1 MSLPPPPPP
10 RAPQESLPGPEEQS
24 HAFLPMVPPKE
35 TFSTFYQERQKSEL
49 KRLFK
54 HIHPELR
61 KNLDNVADDEL
72 VEVLNSETKQAD
84 MGYQGEVQSMR
95 WIFENWSLDNIGDP
109 HLTKKLLEEEVPQR
123 GDVRGTSS
131 IFERV
136 EPDSA
141 QHSSTLSR
149 CGSVKGDVHT
159 ATWLFET
166 QSLDTLSKT
175 YPEEGELV
183 EAVLKE
189 PMQQGDVKGTRQLFE
204 SKPLDALGRCTS
216 VEDQSFFK
224 LKSEIQ
230 EQKGD
235 VKKTVK
241 LFQAEPC
248 CAIRD
253 STGNVH
259 EIKSICREEIQS
271 NNVKTA
277 RWLFETMPLDVIN
290 KDVSKVQV
298 IRGISLEEVQ
308 KGGVDKKRWMFET
321 QHLSAIHES
330 IQEDKFQGTIS
341 VVEAADVGNKRQM
354 FETQPLAALKGELTT
369 ESLPKEEIVGG
380 DVQSTLWLFETQPI
394 DTLKDSYEVGH
405 LKKVTVSNE
414 EKGSVEIRK
423 NTFETSTLDSISK
436 EMIERGIK
444 CNGEEIEKGDVKSY
458 KHLFETIPIGDIS
471 QAENLQTEKQ
481 EEIIAG
487 NVKGNTTLFET
498 TPLYAIK
505 DCLGNIHEVTT
516 VSREQSIKG
525 NVQNYRWMFETR
537 PMDQFGDK
545 KVKVEIIK
553 GITRQED
560 QAGDVKMAKWLF
572 ETQPLDNVNQTEQ
585 LSSVQQEVTHKG
597 DVKNCKWLFESQPM
611 DILYEKSGKKPEE
624 EAIPKINV
632 KSHTWLFETQPLDT
646 IKDSDE
652 LQLKLCSTFQDDATN
667 DVDVRMVRHLF
678 ETETLD
684 SMGRRTDTD
693 QDVRYVSKV
702 HIQSGDVSRVKEVFE
717 SKSANEKAA
726 ALARV
731 YEAEDQNINI
741 QTGCV
746 RRSTWLFENNPI
758 DTIKDE
764 DNNKNVST
772 VSDVQGGNVGNKKL
786 IFETYSLDKIH
797 DKERS
802 PEHQSVFVEKPATS
816 VDVKSST
823 MLFESQPLYAI
834 RDKEGQIHEV
844 TTVKKEEVLSG
855 DVRGVQWQFETKPL
869 DIIKPQEEVFVIRAV
884 TQEDVVKGDVKSA
897 RWKFETQPMD
907 SFTSREEDSIRTVV
921 DIEKGDVQQ
930 NKQHFESQGASC
942 QKFVRMV
949 SVRDVQEGNV
959 RTSTWLFE
967 NQPIDT
973 LKGELQ
979 EQSTVKTVHR
989 LDSHKGDVKRCTWL
1003 FETQPLDT
1011 IKQVDPSATCFTHE
1025 AMPQADVKSTT
1036 WMFESTPLDR
1046 IGFQRE
1052 DSVKGVKET
1061 LNCLHY
1067 FKVIHTQGIVIEANE
1082 THGKSVKMAK
1092 YQFINNQGP
1101 SIIKEE
1107 TVEGNIKNIILQLLL
1122 RTNLTHQIVLVKED
1136 EHGLVE
1142 TTTMQIPT
1150 TEAESTA
1157 HSDQGQ
1163 KMANVAQVITGL
1175 LSYDETRKEGIVMQ
1189 ETESGYAAMTVYSLS
1204 SHYKNQTNSHE
1215 MTKGNVRST
1224 IGSLLST
1231 GQDHKAQASF
1241 QFEENERGNVNL
1253 YKSCIEKGDLEY
1265 LKSLQTEP
1273 SENDSPLKEPV
1284 EIIHGDIKEA
1294 KRNLNQQKEKV
1305 ERTVLDIVPGDVKNV
1320 KKVFSE
1326 GSTEQ
1331 GHMQKEE
1338 IIRGDISLAKHSL
1351 GQAANQPIVLEKE
1364 EVVSGDIKAAKESLE
1379 QAKKQSMRVEREI
1392 IIPGKIYDLDVSSQE
1407 ASETT
1412 GNQTTVSKEE
1422 IISGNIKAAKQSL
1435 EQAKRQGMR
1444 EEREVVTPG
1453 KIYDLNVTTSDDS
1466 SQQIQNNSTNQQT
1479 VTQEI
1484 ASTQGQIHQNLI
1496 TTQKSTSVQQAKSL
1510 HTSVQVL
1517 EKTETSSVSTMKE
1530 MRSQQMTSSHQKVS
1544 VSEEELGS
1552 DEKHKM
1558 TRGRDV
1564 RVTIG
1569 DADPHPERSIVNPLI
1584 NSENGDREINE
1595 AAVVR
1600 GDIKA
1605 ALKSL
1610 QSPAVAQPV
1619 EKEEVVRGDVQA
1631 ALRSL
1636 EKCSINVSK
1645 GDFRAVMIYRNAGQY
1660 YSESR
1665 KKQKTESEKS
1675 AGEQPALAPV
1685 LPSDAELSPSVSVSY
1700 EERPVT
1706 GTLKLAPVA
1715 DPSSDASSHRT
1726 NVSSA
1731 FARQLQNPPPL
1742 PPKVCDKPS
1751 TIKPIIPPKP
1761 PCLNTAPGQNFRTRP
1776 VSEKQPEHHRNSQ
1789 QTPLIP
1795 PKPKHQKQ
1803 RELSPPPLPPKPLIC
1818 QENEQKDSAHNKAF
1832 KDCHSEGTTTKTV
1845 QGHSLNFGY
1854 TKEHRAVDKEITLCP
1869 GEIKQT
1875 KEIHPTNEVEEK
1887 VTKIISKKT
1896 AIISGDDEKEGDKQG
1911 PQRINAAE
1919 EIRACMQSYSED
1931 GEARSEMNQS
1941 FQAALQNFGGRKNS
1955 NTPIFP
1961 RKIKVTRDDVRD
1973 EREETCIKL
1982 TQGCSKDA
1990 SQQGDEA
1997 GPQAPQA
2004 SVTHS
2009 PAIERSCNNEE
2020 PHEDGETKVV
2030 MREKKAKK
2038 ETEDERRQRL
2048 SVHKEEIMRGNVRAA
2063 MEIFENLR
2071 KREEL
2076 KIILSKVAEIEG
2088 ETSEVNVR
2096 SMKNLFENV
2105 PAWIVAPSKNMT
2117 HCTSTGET
2125 KVRRTQSTKDD
2136 TGGISSVEVAFG
2148 DLERAS
2154 AEIIHLKEQTLA
2166 KLMDIEEAI
2175 KKALYS
2181 VSNLKSESDI
2191 AGLSGLFKE
2200 SLGTVH
2206 SPPAT
2211 NNIRKISIVSSKAK
2225 IERGQEP
2232 DRAPKS
2238 TPKPESK
2245 KVGKSVET
2253 QRPTQDVAKMKSC
2266 TGSQSSPSFISIQSA
2281 ARKPAEAPKV
2291 PKTSHQQSS
2300 PARCRPDAYQSKV
2313 NGSTSNPSFY
2323 SPLNSRRNVSVLELQ
2338 TVREPADI
2346 IGTKTISE
2354 KYEQT
2359 DFFGNKFVSSKTST
2373 IVTKQAETKTSSTYE
2388 AVSTPSRYDVLT
2400 SPPAQRS
2407 AKMFSENPQPKV
2419 NESGRVF
2426 VTFGHPRPA
2435 KP

>member
-1 MSLPPPPPP
+1 MADRHQQINVTKGAKGEDDLPLPPPPLP
-10 RAPQESLPGPEEQS
+10 RSPQESLPGPEEQS

-35 TFSTFYQERQKSEL
+35 TFSTFYQQRQKSEL

-61 KNLDNVADDEL
+61 KNLDNVVDDEL

-84 MGYQGEVQSMR
+84 TGYQGEVQSMR

-109 HLTKKLLEEEVPQR
+109 HMTKKLLEEEAPQR

-136 EPDSA
+136 ELDGA

-277 RWLFETMPLDVIN
+277 RWLFETQPLDVIN
-290 KDVSKVQV
+290 KDASKVQV
-298 IRGISLEEVQ
+298 IRGISLEEAQ

-330 IQEDKFQGTIS
+330 IQEDKFQGTIG

-354 FETQPLAALKGELTT
+354 FETQPLAALKGESATGG
-369 ESLPKEEIVGG
+369 LPKEEIVGG

-394 DTLKDSYEVGH
+394 DTLKDSYEVGR
-405 LKKVTVSNE
+405 LKKVTVTNE
-414 EKGSVEIRK
+414 EKGSVQIRK
-423 NTFETSTLDSISK
+423 STFETSTLDSISK
-436 EMIERGIK
+436 EMTERGIK
-444 CNGEEIEKGDVKSY
+444 CNAEEIERGDVKSY

-481 EEIIAG
+481 GEIIAG

-505 DCLGNIHEVTT
+505 DCLGNFHEVTT

-545 KVKVEIIK
+545 KAKVEIIK

-572 ETQPLDNVNQTEQ
+572 ETQPSYSINQTEQ

-597 DVKNCKWLFESQPM
+597 DVKNCKWLFETQPM
-611 DILYEKSGKKPEE
+611 DILYEKSEKKPEE
-624 EAIPKINV
+624 EAMPKINV
-632 KSHTWLFETQPLDT
+632 KSHTWLFETQPLDA
-646 IKDSDE
+646 IKDGVD
-652 LQLKLCSTFQDDATN
+652 LQLKLCSTFQDDAT
-667 DVDVRMVRHLF
+667 DKVDVKLVKHLF

-684 SMGRRTDTD
+684 SMGRRADTD
-693 QDVRYVSKV
+693 QDVRYVSKI
-702 HIQSGDVSRVKEVFE
+702 HIQSGDVSRVKEIFQ
-717 SKSANEKAA
+717 SKSVNEKAT
-726 ALARV
+726 ALAR
-731 YEAEDQNINI
+731 ESETEDQNINI

-746 RRSTWLFENNPI
+746 RRSTWLFENNAI

-764 DNNKNVST
+764 DSNKNIST
-772 VSDVQGGNVGNKKL
+772 VSDVQGGDVGNKKL
-786 IFETYSLDKIH
+786 IFETHSLDKIH
-797 DKERS
+797 DKDRS

-823 MLFESQPLYAI
+823 MLFESKPLYAI
-834 RDKEGQIHEV
+834 RDKEGLIHEV

-897 RWKFETQPMD
+897 RWKFETQPLD
-907 SFTSREEDSIRTVV
+907 SFTSQEEGSMRTIV

-930 NKQHFESQGASC
+930 SKQHFESQGASG

-979 EQSTVKTVHR
+979 EQSALKTVHR

-1011 IKQVDPSATCFTHE
+1011 IKQVDPSASSLTHE
-1025 AMPQADVKSTT
+1025 TIPQADVKSTT

-1046 IGFQRE
+1046 IGFQRRE
-1052 DSVKGVKET
+1052 DSENSVKET
-1061 LNCLHY
+1061 LDHLHY

-1082 THGKSVKMAK
+1082 NHGKSVKMAK

-1101 SIIKEE
+1101 NILKEE

-1136 EHGLVE
+1136 EHGHVE
-1142 TTTMQIPT
+1142 TTRMQIPT
-1150 TEAESTA
+1150 TEAESTEY
-1157 HSDQGQ
+1157 SDQGQ
-1163 KMANVAQVITGL
+1163 NMANVAQVITGL
-1175 LSYDETRKEGIVMQ
+1175 LSYDKTRKEGIVMQ

-1204 SHYKNQTNSHE
+1204 SHYENLTDSHE
-1215 MTKGNVRST
+1215 ITKGNVRLT

-1231 GQDHKAQASF
+1231 SKDHKAQASF

-1253 YKSCIEKGDLEY
+1253 YKKCIEKGDLEY

-1331 GHMQKEE
+1331 GHTQKEE
-1338 IIRGDISLAKHSL
+1338 VIRGDVFLAKHSL

-1364 EVVSGDIKAAKESLE
+1364 EIVSGDIKAAKESLE

-1407 ASETT
+1407 ASDTT
-1412 GNQTTVSKEE
+1412 GSLTTVSKEE
-1422 IISGNIKAAKQSL
+1422 IISGNVKAAKQSL

-1444 EEREVVTPG
+1444 EGGEVVIPG
-1453 KIYDLNVTTSDDS
+1453 KIYDLNVSTSEDP
-1466 SQQIQNNSTNQQT
+1466 SQQIPNNSTNQQT
-1479 VTQEI
+1479 VTQGT
-1484 ASTQGQIHQNLI
+1484 ASTQGQIHQNFT
-1496 TTQKSTSVQQAKSL
+1496 TTQKSTSVQQARSL
-1510 HTSVQVL
+1510 HTSVQVSG
-1517 EKTETSSVSTMKE
+1517 KTETSSVSTVKE

-1544 VSEEELGS
+1544 VSEEEQGS
-1552 DEKHKM
+1552 DEKHKT

-1564 RVTIG
+1564 RVTVG
-1569 DADPHPERSIVNPLI
+1569 DADPARPIVNPFVS
-1584 NSENGDREINE
+1584 SEDGDRETNE

-1610 QSPAVAQPV
+1610 QSPAAAQPV

-1645 GDFRAVMIYRNAGQY
+1645 GDFRAAMIYRNAGQT
-1660 YSESR
+1660 YSEGR
-1665 KKQKTESEKS
+1665 KKQRAESEKS
-1675 AGEQPALAPV
+1675 AGEQPASAPV
-1685 LPSDAELSPSVSVSY
+1685 LPSDAALSPSVSVTY
-1700 EERPVT
+1700 EERPVA
-1706 GTLKLAPVA
+1706 GTLKPAPVA
-1715 DPSSDASSHRT
+1715 EPSPDASSDRT
-1726 NVSSA
+1726 NASSA
-1731 FARQLQNPPPL
+1731 FTGQSQNPPPL
-1742 PPKVCDKPS
+1742 PPKVCDKPA
-1751 TIKPIIPPKP
+1751 TIKPVIPPKP
-1761 PCLNTAPGQNFRTRP
+1761 PCLNTAPRQNFRSRP
-1776 VSEKQPEHHRNSQ
+1776 VSAK
-1789 QTPLIP
+1789 
-1795 PKPKHQKQ
+1795 
-1803 RELSPPPLPPKPLIC
+1803 LSPPPLPPKPLIC
-1818 QENEQKDSAHNKAF
+1818 QENEQKNYAHN

-1845 QGHSLNFGY
+1845 QGHSLNFDY
-1854 TKEHRAVDKEITLCP
+1854 TKEHQAVDKEITSCP

-1887 VTKIISKKT
+1887 VTKTISKKT
-1896 AIISGDDEKEGDKQG
+1896 AIISSDDEKEGDKQG
-1911 PQRINAAE
+1911 PQKINAAE

-1931 GEARSEMNQS
+1931 GEARNEMNQS
-1941 FQAALQNFGGRKNS
+1941 FQAALQNFGGRKNC
-1955 NTPIFP
+1955 NAPIFH
-1961 RKIKVTRDDVRD
+1961 RKIKVTRDEVRD
-1973 EREETCIKL
+1973 EREKESSSKL
-1982 TQGCSKDA
+1982 TQGCSKDVG
-1990 SQQGDEA
+1990 QQGGEA
-1997 GPQAPQA
+1997 GPQGPHA

-2009 PAIERSCNNEE
+2009 PAMDSCCNHEE
-2020 PHEDGETKVV
+2020 CHEEGETKVV
-2030 MREKKAKK
+2030 MREKKAKR

-2048 SVHKEEIMRGNVRAA
+2048 SVHKEEIMRGNVKAA

-2088 ETSEVNVR
+2088 ETSEVDVR

-2105 PAWIVAPSKNMT
+2105 PAWIVAPGENITRGK
-2117 HCTSTGET
+2117 STGET
-2125 KVRRTQSTKDD
+2125 KGRRTESTKDD
-2136 TGGISSVEVAFG
+2136 TDGVSSVEVAFG

-2154 AEIIHLKEQTLA
+2154 AEIIHLKEQTLT
-2166 KLMDIEEAI
+2166 KLIDIEEAI

-2206 SPPAT
+2206 SSPTA

-2225 IERGQEP
+2225 RERGKEP
-2232 DRAPKS
+2232 ERD
-2238 TPKPESK
+2238 PKPESK
-2245 KVGKSVET
+2245 KAGKSVET
-2253 QRPTQDVAKMKSC
+2253 QRPAQDVAKMRPC
-2266 TGSQSSPSFISIQSA
+2266 TASQSSPSFISIQSA
-2281 ARKPAEAPKV
+2281 ARKPAEAPKA
-2291 PKTSHQQSS
+2291 PTASHQQNG
-2300 PARCRPDAYQSKV
+2300 PARCRPDAYQSKA
-2313 NGSTSNPSFY
+2313 NGSASKASFY

-2338 TVREPADI
+2338 TVPEPADI
-2346 IGTKTISE
+2346 IGTKTVSE
-2354 KYEQT
+2354 KYEKT
-2359 DFFGNKFVSSKTST
+2359 DCFGNKFVSSKTST
-2373 IVTKQAETKTSSTYE
+2373 IVTKQAETKTLSAYE
-2388 AVSTPSRYDVLT
+2388 AVAAPARYDVLT